1 MTDHD
6 SNCQRAVLGLI
17 AMDKNG
23 MPDFLR
29 TIPSDALTDLDRK
42 RFGADAQFAGITGVA
57 VNLELAVVLDTKYIH
72 FFFHE
77 YPQSSPCHFSVPFW
91 MSTRTSN
98 LVFQH
103 T

>member
-17 AMDKNG
+17 TMDENG

-42 RFGADAQFAGITGVA
+42 RFGADAQFAGSTGVA
-57 VNLELAVVLDTKYIH
+57 VNLKLASVLDTEDIDFSIH
-72 FFFHE
+72 DSL
-77 YPQSSPCHFSVPFW
+77 Q
-91 MSTRTSN
+91 
-98 LVFQH
+98 Q
-103 T
+103 